1 MYVFSF
7 HVRPFRLVRRFDL
20 GANSTL
26 ENMQSSSPYTDINN
40 AHQIDPRVEITHS
53 STTASGRVLE
63 SRTNIMPAVDRLLP
77 VLDAFGNI
85 GHSGHKEG
93 GKAPV
98 PT

>member
-1 MYVFSF
+1 MSF
-7 HVRPFRLVRRFDL
+7 HFMPVLFVSYEDFDL
-20 GANSTL
+20 GANSTS
-26 ENMQSSSPYTDINN
+26 EKMQSSSPYTDIDN
-40 AHQIDPRVEITHS
+40 AHQIDPRAEITHS

-63 SRTNIMPAVDRLLP
+63 SRVNIMPAVDRLLP

-98 PT
+98 PA